1 MDLISNYKKLIF
13 IFLISIS
20 LVLCNWI
27 LSYNY
32 FPYEDVNLRS
42 INEFYD
48 YSYFPLIKTFA
59 NLNFQPAFSET
70 IHNSNYISFPI
81 LSLIT
86 NILFFKIFGSYSF
99 IILEIICVFIFLVI
113 FNLIFTLSGFKFK
126 FSLFCSLLLFIL
138 PEIISD
144 LSFFEIE
151 YINKISTNFYTFY
164 NLRIPRPL
172 ITNLFLFFFLYQ
184 LTKFYYL
191 KIRDLKIFIT
201 IGIIL
206 GISLNTF
213 FYFFIF
219 ELVLIF
225 IIYIDLFK
233 KNIFIY
239 LSNFIK
245 FHLITLLVVS
255 IFAFI
260 YFFQI
265 LNSEPDYIQRMGVFE
280 VNFEKKIILIKY
292 FINFITRYEFILLF
306 FLNTFIFIKFNNDK
320 IKIFYYFFI
329 STVVSTIIFLII
341 SNKTIDYYHFFNWI
355 ITSGLLYFS
364 LSIFLFFN
372 NLLNNKNSFFFKD
385 YNFIIIIILMVS
397 YFNISYNKNSFFDQ
411 KQDLKRKNLNEL
423 VNFIS
428 SSENL
433 SIRNLE
439 ILTFNYELSVWLI
452 LNNYNNFNLAPSSF
466 WVNKN
471 NQTIEN
477 DLISSFKFL
486 NLSSDD
492 FIDFFENKKNKNRYQ
507 NKNTVAFFGRKYLAN
522 KVTTFADLSNYST
535 ENQKIITMT
544 SPLISHQIIIPLNE
558 LKRLKN
564 KFTNYNSDLI
574 NPNVVIL
581 DNYDQIINKF
591 NLKNNIYCLLFKN
604 NDFTLYLKKEMDQE
618 CY

>member
-206 GISLNTF
+206 GIPSTSARR
-213 FYFFIF
+213 IMP
-219 ELVLIF
+219 
-225 IIYIDLFK
+225 K
-233 KNIFIY
+233 
-239 LSNFIK
+239 
-245 FHLITLLVVS
+245 VS
-255 IFAFI
+255 C
-260 YFFQI
+260 
-265 LNSEPDYIQRMGVFE
+265 SCV
-280 VNFEKKIILIKY
+280 
-292 FINFITRYEFILLF
+292 
-306 FLNTFIFIKFNNDK
+306 
-320 IKIFYYFFI
+320 
-329 STVVSTIIFLII
+329 
-341 SNKTIDYYHFFNWI
+341 
-355 ITSGLLYFS
+355 
-364 LSIFLFFN
+364 
-372 NLLNNKNSFFFKD
+372 
-385 YNFIIIIILMVS
+385 
-397 YFNISYNKNSFFDQ
+397 
-411 KQDLKRKNLNEL
+411 
-423 VNFIS
+423 
-428 SSENL
+428 
-433 SIRNLE
+433 
-439 ILTFNYELSVWLI
+439 
-452 LNNYNNFNLAPSSF
+452 
-466 WVNKN
+466 
-471 NQTIEN
+471 
-477 DLISSFKFL
+477 
-486 NLSSDD
+486 
-492 FIDFFENKKNKNRYQ
+492 
-507 NKNTVAFFGRKYLAN
+507 
-522 KVTTFADLSNYST
+522 
-535 ENQKIITMT
+535 
-544 SPLISHQIIIPLNE
+544 
-558 LKRLKN
+558 
-564 KFTNYNSDLI
+564 
-574 NPNVVIL
+574 
-581 DNYDQIINKF
+581 
-591 NLKNNIYCLLFKN
+591 CL
-604 NDFTLYLKKEMDQE
+604 
-618 CY
+618 